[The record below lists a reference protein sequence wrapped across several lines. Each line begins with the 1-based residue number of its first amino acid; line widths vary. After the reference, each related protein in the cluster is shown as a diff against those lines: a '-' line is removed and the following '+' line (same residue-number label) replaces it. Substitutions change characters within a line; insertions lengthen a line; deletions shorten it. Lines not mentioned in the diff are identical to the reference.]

1 MSKRASNGR
10 RIRAVGSKLKESKSS
25 KKEIDRILGKASRTL
40 RFFFFSK
47 EMRTKP
53 DRSILR
59 NPQFRKDLALH
70 LESVL
75 PGQKTSSAVIAYLIA
90 SRIEDPSD
98 RARFLSEAYAKI
110 TGSPVV
116 KVREHLSEKVSRML
130 RSVKSSGIT
139 LLDAAVE
146 EAFDNLDVDREI
158 DIHGLAAMPEIL
170 STRLLRWT
178 GDVDVSSSCQE
189 AASRICDLVLPD
201 PDSPS
206 R

>member
-25 KKEIDRILGKASRTL
+25 KKEIDRILGKALRTL
-40 RFFFFSK
+40 RFFSK

-59 NPQFRKDLALH
+59 NPQFQKDLALH

-98 RARFLSEAYAKI
+98 RIRFLSEAYAKI